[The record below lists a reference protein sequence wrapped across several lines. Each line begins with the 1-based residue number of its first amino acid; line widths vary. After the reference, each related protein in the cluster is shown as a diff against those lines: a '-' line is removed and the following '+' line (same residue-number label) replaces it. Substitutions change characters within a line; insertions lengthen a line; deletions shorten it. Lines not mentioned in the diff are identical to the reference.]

1 MIQASPVTHVSAG
14 DAPFFFIVGDEDALV
29 MPEQS
34 VRMNQLLQTAG
45 VPSSLLR
52 VMHADHDL
60 QPAGPTPIDPSSA
73 VINSQMAGFFDQY
86 LR

>member
-1 MIQASPVTHVSAG
+1 D
-14 DAPFFFIVGDEDALV
+14 DAPFFLVVGDEDALV

-45 VPSSLLR
+45 VSSSLLR

-60 QPAGPTPIDPSSA
+60 QPTGPTPTDPSSA
-73 VINSQMAGFFDQY
+73 VINSRMVEFFDQN